1 MVSSVGAKWRLIFIS
16 VFSVSLVGCKTVQPI
31 CTISKHD
38 TLVVRDSVI
47 VSNFER
53 VVDSVRLQGD
63 TIHHYHIQY
72 IYMNKEKWREKNEV
86 RKDSVREVGKT
97 APKAPKSDKKNS
109 VKWWLYP
116 LVLLVGF
123 VLGVKRSR

>member
-1 MVSSVGAKWRLIFIS
+1 M
-16 VFSVSLVGCKTVQPI
+16 VFSLLLSGCKTVQPI
-31 CTISKHD
+31 NTTKYESNF
-38 TLVVRDSVI
+38 VRDSV
-47 VSNFER
+47 VVCNFER
-53 VVDSVRLQGD
+53 VVDSVRLAGD
-63 TIHHYHIQY
+63 TIHHYHIKY
-72 IYMNKEKWREKNEV
+72 FYVNKEKWRDNNEV
-86 RKDSVREVGKT
+86 RKDSVREVLTK

>member
-1 MVSSVGAKWRLIFIS
+1 MVLNVGAKWRLIFIS
-16 VFSVSLVGCKTVQPI
+16 VFSFLLCGCKTVQPM
-31 CTISKHD
+31 CTIYKHD

-53 VVDSVRLQGD
+53 VVDSVRLAGD
-63 TIHHYHIQY
+63 TIHHYHIKY
-72 IYMNKEKWREKNEV
+72 VYMNKEKWREKNEV
-86 RKDSVREVGKT
+86 RKDSVREVGIT